1 MSIDFFTFA
10 LPLIK
15 HSNNDISDVTGTAS
29 DFIDNKVGLKKRYIL
44 GKEETSVSLAV
55 DACEKLFLQ
64 VKCNREDIDLLVCVT
79 QNPDHKIPHNAGI
92 IADKLGL
99 SNSLLSFDLSLG
111 CSGYVYGVQV
121 VDSMLKS
128 MGLKNAILV
137 TSDPYSRIIAEE
149 NKDTNCVFGD
159 AATAT
164 YICENSDRSKI
175 LSWDYGT
182 DGSGSHNIIVP
193 TGGSAKPLLGLL
205 SGQDQNFYEREDL
218 RLHMNGR
225 AVFNFVMRR
234 IPVSID
240 ISLDRADLS
249 REDINFFVLHQ
260 GSTYMLNA
268 LAKRANIPL
277 DKMPIN
283 MDKYGNT
290 VSSTIPILLAEL
302 DEKGKLAGSKV
313 LISGFGV
320 GLSWGTMIMEFKG

>member
-29 DFIDNKVGLKKRYIL
+29 DFIANKVGLKTRYIL

-149 NKDTNCVFGD
+149 NKDTSQEEQIPGEQPVQISQKAQDWATKNEWFG
-159 AATAT
+159 
-164 YICENSDRSKI
+164 SDRVMTQAAMAIDEELRGQGVASDSDEYYNNVNKRMKEYFPQKFAQD
-175 LSWDYGT
+175 ST
-182 DGSGSHNIIVP
+182 DKEPATKQPVQNVAGVSRRQGGRKSVKLTKSQVVIAKKLGVP
-193 TGGSAKPLLGLL
+193 LEEYAKFVKGG
-205 SGQDQNFYEREDL
+205 N
-218 RLHMNGR
+218 
-225 AVFNFVMRR
+225 
-234 IPVSID
+234 
-240 ISLDRADLS
+240 
-249 REDINFFVLHQ
+249 
-260 GSTYMLNA
+260 
-268 LAKRANIPL
+268 
-277 DKMPIN
+277 
-283 MDKYGNT
+283 
-290 VSSTIPILLAEL
+290 
-302 DEKGKLAGSKV
+302 
-313 LISGFGV
+313 
-320 GLSWGTMIMEFKG
+320 

>member
-1 MSIDFFTFA
+1 
-10 LPLIK
+10 
-15 HSNNDISDVTGTAS
+15 
-29 DFIDNKVGLKKRYIL
+29 
-44 GKEETSVSLAV
+44 
-55 DACEKLFLQ
+55 
-64 VKCNREDIDLLVCVT
+64 
-79 QNPDHKIPHNAGI
+79 
-92 IADKLGL
+92 
-99 SNSLLSFDLSLG
+99 
-111 CSGYVYGVQV
+111 
-121 VDSMLKS
+121 
-128 MGLKNAILV
+128 
-137 TSDPYSRIIAEE
+137 
-149 NKDTNCVFGD
+149 
-159 AATAT
+159 
-164 YICENSDRSKI
+164 
-175 LSWDYGT
+175 
-182 DGSGSHNIIVP
+182 
-193 TGGSAKPLLGLL
+193 LLGLL